1 VSDACARA
9 ESSDFLHIPT
19 AVQAERLERLARA
32 ALGEWSL
39 AAARI
44 DLVKYRENAVFAI
57 TAAGGE
63 RYVMRVHR
71 PGYRTDA
78 HIRSEFEWMAA
89 LSAAGVRTPEVVP
102 TRGGEPLCHA
112 RAEGVPEARQ
122 CDVLRWISGQPIGTI
137 EDGVRG
143 AETVL
148 AGSYQTLGEI
158 AARVHGHGATW
169 RRPVGFSRPSWN
181 VETLVGDEPTFGKFW
196 ELDCLT
202 DEQRRLLLRARD
214 QARDTLAAFGDSP
227 DRYGLIHGDFLPEN
241 IFVSDDETR
250 VLDFDDCGPSWYVF
264 ELATSVYFLR
274 SQPNYELV
282 CRSYI
287 DGYRARRALPDEHL
301 ALMPSFLMARG
312 LSYLGWPVGRPEIDW
327 AREVAPLLAEDVT
340 ALAREYVGR

>member
-1 VSDACARA
+1 MSGACEPDDAA
-9 ESSDFLHIPT
+9 DFLHIPT
-19 AVQAERLERLARA
+19 AAQAERLERLARA

-39 AAARI
+39 AAARV

-57 TAAGGE
+57 TAADGE

-102 TRGGEPLCHA
+102 TRRGEPLCHA
-112 RAEGVPEARQ
+112 RAGGVPEPRQ
-122 CDVLRWISGQPIGTI
+122 CDLLRWISGQPIGTI
-137 EDGVRG
+137 EDGVKG
-143 AETVL
+143 AEAAL
-148 AGSYQTLGEI
+148 AASYWTLGEI
-158 AARVHGHGATW
+158 AATVHEHGATW
-169 RRPVGFSRPSWN
+169 PRPVNFSRPSWN
-181 VETLVGDEPTFGKFW
+181 VETLVGDHPTFGKFW
-196 ELDCLT
+196 ELECLT
-202 DEQRRLLLRARD
+202 DEQRRLLLWARD
-214 QARDTLAAFGDSP
+214 KARDALEAFGHSP

-241 IFVSDDETR
+241 IFVSSDGTR
-250 VLDFDDCGPSWYVF
+250 VLDFDDCGQSWYVF

-287 DGYRARRALPDEHL
+287 DGYRRRRALPDEHL
-301 ALMPSFLMARG
+301 ALLPSFLMARG

-327 AREVAPLLAEDVT
+327 AQEVAPLLAEDVT